1 MLNTP
6 SPGLVIFDL
15 DYTLTKRGTWG
26 RFVWMNIKARPHIWL
41 PLLFSTILMQ
51 WRYKRGQIPRVRVKQ
66 AMMRWSMVGKSR
78 KNLDIMAERFAE
90 KEIKSGLRPGAL
102 QALERHRA
110 QGDNLMIA
118 SAAVDILVEQIARKL
133 FIPHHVSTEMAWD
146 SADLLL
152 PNFASENC
160 YGEEKLRR
168 VKEYISRNPELKQN
182 HTIITTYSDSRS
194 DLALLSFY
202 DIGKFVDPD
211 ERLSK
216 EASNHGLSVISW
228 K

>member
-26 RFVWMNIKARPHIWL
+26 RFVWMNIKTRPHIWL

-118 SAAVDILVEQIARKL
+118 SAAVD
-133 FIPHHVSTEMAWD
+133 
-146 SADLLL
+146 
-152 PNFASENC
+152 
-160 YGEEKLRR
+160 
-168 VKEYISRNPELKQN
+168 
-182 HTIITTYSDSRS
+182 
-194 DLALLSFY
+194 LSL
-202 DIGKFVDPD
+202 I
-211 ERLSK
+211 
-216 EASNHGLSVISW
+216 HI
-228 K
+228 

>member
-133 FIPHHVSTEMAWD
+133 FIPPHVSTEMAWD
-146 SADLLL
+146 RADLLL

-216 EASNHGLSVISW
+216 EASNHGLSVVSW